1 MGKGRGARAQRGK
14 HVAVAMAHGQQPQSA
29 ARSNRV
35 KPRRTRP
42 RATRTHPRR
51 NKPRPWPRGK
61 GIAAHHTSSERLLE
75 AARRRCPLTPTST
88 TLSLLSPPR
97 TQGSAAELGRPEDAT
112 GRCPLP
118 AAALRRAAVRG
129 PVADIT
135 AGATRAAMPPPRS
148 LAAPAHGGAA
158 GIRELPTR
166 GHALR
171 QRSPAPDAQR
181 ATHSAPCAALAPHRF
196 PRQHAHPR
204 SFRTCPP
211 PRADAPL
218 GLGRFC
224 DLKRFVER
232 PSKVRVS

>member
-129 PVADIT
+129 PVADLT
-135 AGATRAAMPPPRS
+135 AGAPRAAMPPP
-148 LAAPAHGGAA
+148 PFTGCPGAW
-158 GIRELPTR
+158 GRCGDP
-166 GHALR
+166 
-171 QRSPAPDAQR
+171 R
-181 ATHSAPCAALAPHRF
+181 ATHEGARASAAQ
-196 PRQHAHPR
+196 PRTRRPARHAQCTVRRARP
-204 SFRTCPP
+204 SPLPP
-211 PRADAPL
+211 PTRAPTL
-218 GLGRFC
+218 VSHL
-224 DLKRFVER
+224 
-232 PSKVRVS
+232 PSPSR